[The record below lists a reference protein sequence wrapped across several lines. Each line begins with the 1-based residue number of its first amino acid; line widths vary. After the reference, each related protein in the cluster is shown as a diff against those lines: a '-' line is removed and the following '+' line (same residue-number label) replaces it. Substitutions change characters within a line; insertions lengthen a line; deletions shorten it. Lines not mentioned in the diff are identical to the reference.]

1 MFALKIC
8 NFHYYSKNCKL
19 FKFGNFIRIDIDS
32 YVNQKKELQRMI
44 NDITENEENANY
56 TDLFNFF
63 DSQNY
68 RENKKDKTFILSI

>member
-1 MFALKIC
+1 
-8 NFHYYSKNCKL
+8 
-19 FKFGNFIRIDIDS
+19 
-32 YVNQKKELQRMI
+32 MI